1 MAEPLKVQFGPAVVR
16 RMAAELSAV
25 HRGFDRKGF
34 ERSALAGFDDM
45 ELMDRGRHLG
55 RVLHRFLPA
64 EFASAVDVLLA
75 TLPASRNDAGGMA
88 SFFYLGHTEF
98 VKSFGLPWFEDSMRA
113 LHALT
118 QHFTGEFAVRP
129 FLEHHPAAT
138 LARLRDWTEDES
150 EHVRRLVSE
159 GSRPRLPWA
168 PRLRA
173 FQKDPAPVLELL
185 ARLRDDP
192 SLYVRRSVANNLN
205 DIGKD
210 HPAVLV
216 DTARRWMVDASDDR
230 QWIIQH
236 ALRSAVKRGDAG
248 ALSVLGF
255 GERARLDVAAASFMP
270 PRPVIGTKVVV
281 EVELVNPTRRQQQAV
296 VDLAVH
302 FRKANG
308 STNAKIFKLS
318 AVALAAGEAVT
329 LRKTI
334 SLADLST
341 RRHYTGEH
349 PVEVQ
354 INGSRRPIGQF
365 VIVAPRASR
374 AGRQREE

>member
-1 MAEPLKVQFGPAVVR
+1 LR
-16 RMAAELSAV
+16 
-25 HRGFDRKGF
+25 
-34 ERSALAGFDDM
+34 
-45 ELMDRGRHLG
+45 
-55 RVLHRFLPA
+55 
-64 EFASAVDVLLA
+64 EFQ
-75 TLPASRNDAGGMA
+75 RN
-88 SFFYLGHTEF
+88 
-98 VKSFGLPWFEDSMRA
+98 
-113 LHALT
+113 
-118 QHFTGEFAVRP
+118 
-129 FLEHHPAAT
+129 
-138 LARLRDWTEDES
+138 
-150 EHVRRLVSE
+150 
-159 GSRPRLPWA
+159 
-168 PRLRA
+168 
-173 FQKDPAPVLELL
+173 PAPVLELL
-185 ARLRDDP
+185 TRLRDDP

-255 GERARLDVAAASFMP
+255 GERARLDVATVAFMP

-365 VIVAPRASR
+365 VIIAPRASR